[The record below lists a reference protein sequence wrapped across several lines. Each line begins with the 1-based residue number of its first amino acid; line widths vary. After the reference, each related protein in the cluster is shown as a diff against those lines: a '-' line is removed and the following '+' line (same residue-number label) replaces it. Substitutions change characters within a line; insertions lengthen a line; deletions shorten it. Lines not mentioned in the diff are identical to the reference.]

1 VIYRLLGELE
11 IGEGSRLLHLPGGPT
26 LVVLAALLVNANRRM
41 SKTEL
46 IRAAWGGDDVEEAQ
60 LYKRVKAV
68 RDLLAEM
75 GHGDHLK
82 THPRFG
88 YEMRVAEDDVDALM
102 FQRLVLEADEAGAE
116 QRTKDEIGHLRH
128 ALRLWR
134 GLHPLSNVPSDAFRQ
149 EVVALEQRHKRAAVR
164 LFDLEL
170 ARGQHER
177 ILGEL
182 MLIADRYPADRRLC
196 EQLMLAEYRCGHL
209 ADVAGAYERYREA
222 LEEEAG
228 EPDSLLR
235 SLHFAVARGDAE
247 AVAAVEVALAERT
260 RTPSRPVEVVPR
272 QLPPAADLVGRGDL
286 AAEVSW
292 LLRRESR
299 PAAPVVV
306 ISGAAGIGKTA
317 LALRAAHSSGDRY
330 PDGQLY
336 LELRRSTAGA
346 PGTRMD
352 TSEVLAQFLRALGV
366 PRVPEAVAE
375 RLATYRTWLAS
386 RRVLIVLDDASDGT
400 QVGDLV
406 PAGAGCA
413 VLVTAR
419 QRLPEIAGA
428 HHVAPLEPLNRADAT
443 ELFLRV
449 VADAGL
455 TLENEQAGVDRV
467 VELCGGLPLALRI
480 AGALRVQNHPRP
492 TAELASRLARQGPAA
507 FAYGELNVARA
518 IGAGFERLDDGAR
531 QLFLGLGLLPLA
543 GFGLWTAA
551 ALLGASRDSRAS
563 RASYDSRVSCDSEAD
578 AAMPL
583 SQLAASF
590 MIESDAS
597 EMRYR
602 FHDLTREYARRRAI
616 SEYPGDRDAIPG
628 QVYRALLTLVRRAH
642 ARLYGGDFEVVHS
655 DVPDWDVPPE
665 ALAEVDADPVDWF
678 DKERLNIRGAVEH
691 CAELGLTG
699 ICWDLAVSSHEFY
712 TLREY
717 FDDWCATHA
726 VALEACRRAGDR
738 HGEGMVLTI
747 RNQPALVASRRAGGA
762 DGLAELERAVEL
774 LTGCGDRHGQ
784 AIALRTLAN
793 ALRRQGHLT
802 RPLALFGD
810 ALAGYTA
817 SGDTV
822 GQWLTL
828 RFIGHAYLDRGDHEA
843 ALAMLEQAKT
853 VADKLGGGRLIA
865 QTRYWIGQV
874 CLAMGDTDGAQA
886 AFDVVADVYH
896 QAGGVGRAYAVHGM
910 GEVAWRRG
918 AYAAA
923 ESSFAEALSLVG
935 DGTDAILESRVWL
948 SGAALHQAQRQAG
961 RQVAALRQAAAVSAG
976 CGAAYLEVRAQAGL
990 AGVMAEQGDE
1000 AAARRARNRIEELY
1014 DTAGVPGEDRVA
1026 WPPVTAVATAARGNH
1041 R

>member
-1 VIYRLLGELE
+1 MCVIYRLLGELE
-11 IGEGSRLLHLPGGPT
+11 IGEDGRLLHLPSGPT
-26 LVVLAALLVNANRRM
+26 LIVLAALLVNANRRM

-46 IRAAWGGDDVEEAQ
+46 IRVAWGSDDVEEAQ

-88 YEMRVAEDDVDALM
+88 YELRVAEDDVDALL
-102 FQRLVLEADEAGAE
+102 FQRLVLAADEAGAE
-116 QRTKDEIGHLRH
+116 QRGEDEIGHLRQ

-134 GLHPLSNVPSDAFRQ
+134 GPHPLSNVPSEAFRQ

-164 LFDLEL
+164 LFHLEL

-182 MLIADRYPADRRLC
+182 MLLARRYPADRRLC

-209 ADVAGAYERYREA
+209 ADVASAYERYQDTLA
-222 LEEEAG
+222 EETGG
-228 EPDSLLR
+228 EPDPLLR
-235 SLHFAVARGDAE
+235 NFHFAVARGDAE
-247 AVAAVEVALAERT
+247 AIDAAEAALSGRTGTPARPVAA
-260 RTPSRPVEVVPR
+260 VPR
-272 QLPPAADLVGRGDL
+272 QLPPAAGLVGRDDL

-317 LALRAAHSSGDRY
+317 LALRAAHESADRY

-336 LELRRSTAGA
+336 VELRRSAAGA
-346 PGTRMD
+346 RVD

-366 PRVPEAVAE
+366 PRVPETAAE
-375 RLATYRTWLAS
+375 RLAAYRTWLAS
-386 RRVLIVLDDASDGT
+386 RRVLIVLDDASDGI
-400 QVGDLV
+400 QVGELV

-428 HHVAPLEPLNRADAT
+428 HHVAPLEPLDRAAAT

-455 TLENEQAGVDRV
+455 TLEDDQAGVDRV

-492 TAELASRLARQGPAA
+492 TAELAARLARQGPAA

-518 IGAGFERLDDGAR
+518 IGAGFDRLDDRAR
-531 QLFLGLGLLPLA
+531 QLFLALGLLPLA

-551 ALLGASRDSRAS
+551 ALLGAGGGAE
-563 RASYDSRVSCDSEAD
+563 EAEEAEED
-578 AAMPL
+578 AAVPL

-590 MIESDAS
+590 MIESDQPA
-597 EMRYR
+597 MRYR
-602 FHDLTREYARRRAI
+602 FHDLTREYARRRALAG
-616 SEYPGDRDAIPG
+616 YPGDRDAIPG
-628 QVYRALLTLVRRAH
+628 RVYRALLTLVRRTH

-655 DVPDWDVPPE
+655 GDPGWDAPPE
-665 ALAEVDADPVDWF
+665 VLAEVDADPLAWF
-678 DKERLNIRGAVEH
+678 DKERANIRAAVEH
-691 CAELGLTG
+691 CAELGLTD
-699 ICWDLAVSSHEFY
+699 ICWDLAVSSHECY

-717 FDDWCATHA
+717 FDDWYATHA
-726 VALEACRRAGDR
+726 VALDACRRAGDR
-738 HGEGMVLTI
+738 HGEGMVLAI
-747 RNQPALVASRRAGGA
+747 RNQPALVASRRAGDA
-762 DGLAELERAVEL
+762 AAGLAELERAVRL
-774 LTGCGDRHGQ
+774 LDGCGDRHGQ

-802 RPLALFGD
+802 RPLALFRE
-810 ALAGYTA
+810 ALTRYTA

-828 RFIGHAYLDRGDHEA
+828 RFIGHAHLDRGDHEA
-843 ALAMLEQAKT
+843 ALAMLEQAQA
-853 VADKLGGGRLIA
+853 VADELGGSRLIA

-874 CLAMGDTDGAQA
+874 CLAMGDIDGAQA
-886 AFDVVADVYH
+886 AFGVVSDVYAE
-896 QAGGVGRAYAVHGM
+896 AGGVGRAYAVHGM

-923 ESSFAEALSLVG
+923 DSFFAEALSLVG
-935 DGTDAILESRVWL
+935 DGTDAILESRVYL
-948 SGAALHQAQRQAG
+948 SVAALHGAQGQTAQRL
-961 RQVAALRQAAAVSAG
+961 AALGRAAAVAAG
-976 CGAAYLEVRAQAGL
+976 CGAAYLEIRAQAGL
-990 AGVMAEQGDE
+990 AQVLAERGDE
-1000 AAARRARNRIEELY
+1000 AAARQARNRIEELY
-1014 DTAGVPGEDRVA
+1014 EAAGVPGQDRIGWSPA
-1026 WPPVTAVATAARGNH
+1026 SAR
-1041 R
+1041 

>member
-134 GLHPLSNVPSDAFRQ
+134 GLHPLSNVPSDAFRH

-247 AVAAVEVALAERT
+247 AVAAVEVALAQRT

-655 DVPDWDVPPE
+655 DVPDWDALPE

-923 ESSFAEALSLVG
+923 ESFFAEALSLVG